1 MIVVIA
7 AGLLFAT
14 AFSARI
20 VVNDPDALLANFY
33 VVPIALLAIE
43 FGVTGGVIGA
53 TVGFALVPAWSVI
66 NTVHIAALGYISRG
80 AVMFVT
86 GVVVGRFSDRLR
98 SDIAERQEAQ
108 RDLTLYAD
116 QLEGSIRG
124 LARSV
129 ERLEAFA
136 EIARAVGGETELER
150 VLALI
155 VDHGRGHRRRAHA
168 GRVSARG
175 KRAGGGQWQRPGR
188 GAAATAARRGLARR
202 RGADAWSA
210 APGR

>member
-1 MIVVIA
+1 M
-7 AGLLFAT
+7 
-14 AFSARI
+14 
-20 VVNDPDALLANFY
+20 
-33 VVPIALLAIE
+33 
-43 FGVTGGVIGA
+43 
-53 TVGFALVPAWSVI
+53 
-66 NTVHIAALGYISRG
+66 YI
-80 AVMFVT
+80 T

-98 SDIAERQEAQ
+98 SDIAERQRAQ

-155 VDHGRGHRRRAHA
+155 VDHGRGIVGAHTA
-168 GRVSARG
+168 DGGDPAESA
-175 KRAGGGQWQRPGR
+175 KRE
-188 GAAATAARRGLARR
+188 AARLRTL
-202 RGADAWSA
+202 AWSA
-210 APGR
+210 AA